1 MPKELLFNDIE
12 LQEVL
17 RNEKIHSEFNKEEL
31 LSSLKKEIKTNLIT
45 QFGLSWYFDA
55 FERGGGVDT
64 LHNARVFD
72 KESDLRKNNS
82 NYESPVS
89 TKLQNIMK
97 NREKYEGEKY
107 HSNNASYNEKR
118 KNFKKRQ
125 ERGELIDGYSGQKL
139 KDKFDVEHI
148 NSSYSMHYSTSE
160 VLAAG
165 GKHKTQE
172 EITQKIADRA
182 NSDDNLIATDYRIN
196 RAKKQ
201 KSVSEY
207 VKWADDK
214 IEKLEDKKKKA
225 IERGESKEK
234 INKIDEEIEKKKLH
248 NKEIMLKAE
257 KEKKKKI

>member
-1 MPKELLFNDIE
+1 
-12 LQEVL
+12 
-17 RNEKIHSEFNKEEL
+17 
-31 LSSLKKEIKTNLIT
+31 
-45 QFGLSWYFDA
+45 
-55 FERGGGVDT
+55 
-64 LHNARVFD
+64 
-72 KESDLRKNNS
+72 
-82 NYESPVS
+82 
-89 TKLQNIMK
+89 
-97 NREKYEGEKY
+97 
-107 HSNNASYNEKR
+107 
-118 KNFKKRQ
+118 
-125 ERGELIDGYSGQKL
+125 
-139 KDKFDVEHI
+139 
-148 NSSYSMHYSTSE
+148 MHYSTSE

-257 KEKKKKI
+257 KEKKKI